1 MISTGHR
8 QTLTAAAPGIFV
20 VLAIELGHYV
30 GPWLPIPFL
39 LLVATV
45 MYAGVTGG
53 RSAGTL
59 AGAIGA
65 AQLLHAHMIGIGPL
79 AVTSSLVQTGAA
91 MAVFILMGYMTGR
104 TADQR
109 NALIDKRIEDQR
121 REQEQPLLLAAK
133 IAKLGYYIWDTVND
147 QPIVVSDQ
155 HARNHGTSVE
165 GFLEN
170 ITTLSSAVTMVHPE
184 DRERVIAW
192 CREARRGLPVTM
204 EYRVA
209 TGQDIKWIRATLQ
222 PQMDQNGRV
231 VREIC
236 ASLDITEQKT
246 NERLF
251 AEAQRLDAVGRLTA
265 GIAHD
270 FNNIL
275 TVVTGGLELSR
286 YDSTSADQHKLL
298 TEALDAASR
307 GAKLTKQLLAFGR
320 RSMLAPETLD
330 ANQVISRMDTLFRRT
345 LPSNIGVTTR
355 LACDLPPVKADP
367 IQLESALLNLAINA
381 RDAMPEGGRLEV
393 ETSRHSAT
401 EPASGNGPEP
411 GDYVVISVS
420 DTGTGISEDA
430 QARVF
435 EPFYTTKP
443 MDKGSGLGLPMV
455 YGFIAQSGGHIALK
469 SQPGEGTKVQMFL
482 PSAEAATAE
491 AAEPPASLEPPSAP
505 PMPLSEF
512 GQLIEDP
519 AAWRKDKAQQS
530 AGV

>member
-1 MISTGHR
+1 MVI
-8 QTLTAAAPGIFV
+8 
-20 VLAIELGHYV
+20 AIEAGHHF
-30 GPWLPIPFL
+30 GPWLPIPYL
-39 LLVATV
+39 LLVVAA

-53 RSAGTL
+53 RFAGAL
-59 AGAIGA
+59 AGMIGA
-65 AQLLHAHMIGIGPL
+65 GQLLHAHVVGIGPE
-79 AVTSSLVQTGAA
+79 AVTSSLPQTLGS
-91 MAVFILMGYMTGR
+91 MAIFILIGYMTGR
-104 TADQR
+104 IADQR
-109 NALIDKRIEDQR
+109 NALIDKRIEEQR

-147 QPIVVSDQ
+147 QPVVVSDQ

-165 GFLEN
+165 GFLRTV
-170 ITTLSSAVTMVHPE
+170 TTLSSAITLVHPE
-184 DRERVIAW
+184 DRARVIAGYK
-192 CREARRGLPVTM
+192 EARNGLPVTV

-209 TGQDIKWIRATLQ
+209 TGSDTKWIRTIVQ
-222 PQMDQNGRV
+222 PQTDDSGRV

-236 ASLDITEQKT
+236 ASLDITDQKT

-251 AEAQRLDAVGRLTA
+251 AEAQRLDSVGRLTA

-286 YDSTSADQHKLL
+286 YDSTSADQHRLL

-320 RSMLAPETLD
+320 RSMLAPEALD
-330 ANQVISRMDTLFRRT
+330 ANLVINRMDTLFRRT
-345 LPSNIGVTTR
+345 LPCNIKVRTR
-355 LACDLPPVKADP
+355 LDCDLPAVKADP

-381 RDAMPEGGRLEV
+381 RDAMPEGGALEV
-393 ETSRHSAT
+393 ETRHQRVT
-401 EPASGNGPEP
+401 EPAGGSGPEP

-443 MDKGSGLGLPMV
+443 IDKGSGLGLPMV
-455 YGFIAQSGGHIALK
+455 YGFIAQSGGHITLK
-469 SQPGEGTKVQMFL
+469 SQPGEGTTVEMYF
-482 PSAEAATAE
+482 PAAEAVASDSAEEPVHLA
-491 AAEPPASLEPPSAP
+491 PPAPAP
-505 PMPLSEF
+505 LAEI
-512 GQLIEDP
+512 GLLIEDP
-519 AAWRKDKAQQS
+519 SAWREDRTRQS
-530 AGV
+530 ADIRN